1 MKLNSRFFQPAISFL
16 NTLNYP
22 KKFILISLVF
32 ALPLVLM
39 ISVIFADI
47 NSRIAFIQKEIYG
60 TEYLRPLR
68 KLRES
73 FSQRQLLNYR
83 CPKNLDYDYYLPEI
97 KVKIEEDFKI
107 LAQTNQ
113 KLGHFLNTQ
122 TLYEEIYEDW
132 QTFKNNCQEWS
143 PETYDYFY
151 RYLLLDINHLSS
163 YIGDRS
169 NLILDSELDTY
180 YLVDLSLNKL
190 PKLQML
196 LSKIRLVFDKIKRQ
210 NFIAEEKNELIFF
223 LGDLKEMN
231 QELAL
236 KIAEN
241 FYQQDTVTTK
251 FIEELKYRNNQINE
265 FVKKIYNL
273 NFTQASIPLYID
285 LLERNLN
292 MSFEIWDHA
301 INDLD
306 ILLQKRSNKMQIQRI
321 IIIFLILIIIGIII
335 YIFMAFYMG
344 VMQTVSA
351 LEDASKKMALGKMND
366 TIMLDNKDELGQVVR
381 SFNNIAIALMQANDE
396 IIRLNEQLKS
406 ENVRMSAELD
416 VTRQLQY
423 MLLPKEPDLQG
434 FKDLEIAGFM
444 ESANEVGGDYYD
456 VISGDNSIKIGI
468 GDVTGHGLESGVL
481 MIMAQTAVRTLLAND
496 EKDPVQFLSALNHAI
511 YHNLHRMNSDK
522 NMSLAIL
529 DYHNNKLTITG
540 QHETIIVMRAYG
552 ELELIDTIDLGFPIG
567 LEENITA
574 FLAQF
579 SVQLNIGDVVV
590 LYTDGITEAEN
601 NNKVLYGIERLIN
614 VIKKEYQQTAIAIC
628 QAIIDDVRRHIG
640 SHTVYDDITLVVL
653 KQK

>member
-1 MKLNSRFFQPAISFL
+1 MKLNYRFFQPAINFL

-22 KKFILISLVF
+22 RKFILISLVF

-39 ISVIFADI
+39 ISVIFAEI
-47 NSRIAFIQKEIYG
+47 NTRIAFIQKEIYG

-68 KLRES
+68 KLRDS
-73 FSQRQLLNYR
+73 LSQSQLLNYR
-83 CPKNLDYDYYLPEI
+83 CPKNLDSDYYLPEI

-107 LAQTNQ
+107 LAQTNR
-113 KLGHFLNTQ
+113 KLGSFLNTEK
-122 TLYEEIYEDW
+122 LYAEIYEDW
-132 QTFKNNCQEWS
+132 QNFHNNCTEWS
-143 PETYDYFY
+143 SETYDYFY
-151 RYLLLDINHLSS
+151 RYLLLDVNHLSS

-180 YLVDLSLNKL
+180 YLVDLSVNRL
-190 PKLQML
+190 PKIQML
-196 LSKIRLVFDKIKRQ
+196 LSKVRLIFDKIYRQ

-223 LGDLKEMN
+223 LEELKQMN
-231 QELAL
+231 QDLAL

-251 FIEELKYRNNQINE
+251 FLQELKYSNNLIND
-265 FVKKIYNL
+265 FIKKIYNL
-273 NFTQASIPLYID
+273 NFTPQSIPLYID
-285 LLERNLN
+285 LLERNRN
-292 MSFEIWDHA
+292 MSFEIWDQA
-301 INDLD
+301 IHDLD
-306 ILLQKRSNKMQIQRI
+306 ILLQKRSENMQGKRRI
-321 IIIFLILIIIGIII
+321 ITVLMLIILMLII
-335 YIFMAFYMG
+335 YLFTAFYME

-351 LEDASKKMALGKMND
+351 LDDASKKMAMGKMNE
-366 TIMLDNKDELGQVVR
+366 TIILDNKDELGQVVR

-416 VTRQLQY
+416 VTRKLQY
-423 MLLPKEPDLQG
+423 MLLPKEPELQG
-434 FKDLEIAGFM
+434 FNDLDIAGFM

-456 VISGDNSIKIGI
+456 VISGDNSIKIVI

-496 EKDPVQFLSALNHAI
+496 EKDPVQFLSAVNYAI
-511 YHNLHRMNSDK
+511 YHNLHRMNIDK
-522 NMSLAIL
+522 NMSLSIL
-529 DYHNNKLTITG
+529 DYHNKNLTITG
-540 QHETIIVMRAYG
+540 QHETVIVMRAHG

-567 LEENITA
+567 LEENISA
-574 FLAQF
+574 FIGQI

-601 NNKVLYGIERLIN
+601 DNKVLYGIERLIDI
-614 VIKKEYQQTAIAIC
+614 IKKEYHQTTIAIC

-640 SHTVYDDITLVVL
+640 SHTVYDDITLVVI

>member
-1 MKLNSRFFQPAISFL
+1 MKLNYRFFQPAINFL

-22 KKFILISLVF
+22 RKFILISLVF

-39 ISVIFADI
+39 ISVILAEI
-47 NSRIAFIQKEIYG
+47 NTRIAFIQKEIYG

-68 KLRES
+68 KLRDS
-73 FSQRQLLNYR
+73 LSQSQLLNYR
-83 CPKNLDYDYYLPEI
+83 CPKNLDSDYYLPEI

-107 LAQTNQ
+107 LAQTNR
-113 KLGHFLNTQ
+113 KLGSFLNTEK
-122 TLYEEIYEDW
+122 LYAEIYEDW
-132 QTFKNNCQEWS
+132 QNFNNNCTDWS

-151 RYLLLDINHLSS
+151 RYLLLDVNHLSS

-180 YLVDLSLNKL
+180 YLVDLSVNRL
-190 PKLQML
+190 PKIQML
-196 LSKIRLVFDKIKRQ
+196 LSKIRLIFDKIYRQ

-223 LGDLKEMN
+223 LEELKQMN
-231 QELAL
+231 QDLAL

-251 FIEELKYRNNQINE
+251 FLQELKYSNNLIND
-265 FVKKIYNL
+265 FIKKIYNL
-273 NFTQASIPLYID
+273 NFTPQSIPLYID
-285 LLERNLN
+285 LLERNRN
-292 MSFEIWDHA
+292 MSFEIWDQA
-301 INDLD
+301 IHDLD
-306 ILLQKRSNKMQIQRI
+306 ILLQKRSENMQGKRRI
-321 IIIFLILIIIGIII
+321 ITVLMLIILMLII
-335 YIFMAFYMG
+335 YLFTAFYME

-351 LEDASKKMALGKMND
+351 LDDASKKMAMGKMNE
-366 TIMLDNKDELGQVVR
+366 TIILDNKDELGQVVR

-416 VTRQLQY
+416 VTRKLQY
-423 MLLPKEPDLQG
+423 MLLPKEPELQG
-434 FKDLEIAGFM
+434 FNDLDIAGFM

-456 VISGDNSIKIGI
+456 VISGDNSIKIVI

-496 EKDPVQFLSALNHAI
+496 EKDPVQFLSAVNYAI
-511 YHNLHRMNSDK
+511 YHNLHRMNIDK
-522 NMSLAIL
+522 NMSLSIL
-529 DYHNNKLTITG
+529 DYHNKNLTITG
-540 QHETIIVMRAYG
+540 QHETVIVMRAHG

-567 LEENITA
+567 LEENISA
-574 FLAQF
+574 FIGQI

-601 NNKVLYGIERLIN
+601 DNKVLYGIERLIDI
-614 VIKKEYQQTAIAIC
+614 IKKEYHQTTIAIC

-640 SHTVYDDITLVVL
+640 SHTVYDDITLVVI

>member
-1 MKLNSRFFQPAISFL
+1 MKLNYRFFQPAINFL

-22 KKFILISLVF
+22 RKFILISLVF

-39 ISVIFADI
+39 ISVILAEI
-47 NSRIAFIQKEIYG
+47 NTRIAFIQKEIYG

-68 KLRES
+68 KLRDS
-73 FSQRQLLNYR
+73 LSQSQLLNYR
-83 CPKNLDYDYYLPEI
+83 CPKNLDSDYYLPEI

-107 LAQTNQ
+107 LAQTNR
-113 KLGHFLNTQ
+113 KLGSFLNTEK
-122 TLYEEIYEDW
+122 LYAEIYEDW
-132 QTFKNNCQEWS
+132 QNFHNNCTEWS
-143 PETYDYFY
+143 SETYDYFY
-151 RYLLLDINHLSS
+151 RYLLLDVNHLSS

-180 YLVDLSLNKL
+180 YLVDLSVNRL
-190 PKLQML
+190 PKIQML
-196 LSKIRLVFDKIKRQ
+196 LSKVRLIFDKIYRQ

-223 LGDLKEMN
+223 LEELKQMN
-231 QELAL
+231 QDLAL

-251 FIEELKYRNNQINE
+251 FLQELKYSNNLIND
-265 FVKKIYNL
+265 FIKKIYNL
-273 NFTQASIPLYID
+273 NFTPQSIPLYID
-285 LLERNLN
+285 LLERNRN
-292 MSFEIWDHA
+292 MSFEIWDQA
-301 INDLD
+301 IHDLD
-306 ILLQKRSNKMQIQRI
+306 ILLQKRSENMQGKRRI
-321 IIIFLILIIIGIII
+321 ITVLMLIILMLII
-335 YIFMAFYMG
+335 YLFTAFYME

-351 LEDASKKMALGKMND
+351 LDDASKKMAMGKMNE
-366 TIMLDNKDELGQVVR
+366 TIILDNKDELGQVVR

-416 VTRQLQY
+416 VTRKLQY
-423 MLLPKEPDLQG
+423 MLLPKEPELQG
-434 FKDLEIAGFM
+434 FNDLDIAGFM

-456 VISGDNSIKIGI
+456 VISGDNSIKIVI

-496 EKDPVQFLSALNHAI
+496 EKDPVQFLSAVNYAI
-511 YHNLHRMNSDK
+511 YHNLHRMNIDK
-522 NMSLAIL
+522 NMSLSIL
-529 DYHNNKLTITG
+529 DYHNKNLTITG
-540 QHETIIVMRAYG
+540 QHETVIVMRAHG

-567 LEENITA
+567 LEENISA
-574 FLAQF
+574 FIGQI

-601 NNKVLYGIERLIN
+601 DNKVLYGIERLIDI
-614 VIKKEYQQTAIAIC
+614 IKKEYHQTTIAIC

-640 SHTVYDDITLVVL
+640 SHTVYDDITLVVI

>member
-1 MKLNSRFFQPAISFL
+1 MKLNYRFFQPAISFL

-22 KKFILISLVF
+22 QKFILISLVF

-39 ISVIFADI
+39 IYGIFADI

-60 TEYLRPLR
+60 TQYLRPLR
-68 KLRES
+68 KLRDS
-73 FSQRQLLNYR
+73 LSQSQLLNYR
-83 CPKNLDYDYYLPEI
+83 CPKNLDSDYYLPEI

-107 LAQTNQ
+107 LAQTNRT
-113 KLGHFLNTQ
+113 LGSFLNTEK
-122 TLYEEIYEDW
+122 LYEEIYEDW
-132 QTFKNNCQEWS
+132 QTFNKNCPDWS

-151 RYLLLDINHLSS
+151 RYLLLDVNHLSS

-169 NLILDSELDTY
+169 NLILDSELNTY

-223 LGDLKEMN
+223 LGELKEMN
-231 QELAL
+231 HELAL
-236 KIAEN
+236 KIGEN

-251 FIEELKYRNNQINE
+251 FLEELKYSNNQINA
-265 FVKKIYNL
+265 FIKKIYNL

-285 LLERNLN
+285 LLERNRN
-292 MSFEIWDHA
+292 MSFEIWDQA
-301 INDLD
+301 IHDLD
-306 ILLQKRSNKMQIQRI
+306 ILLQQRSHTIEVQRI
-321 IIIFLILIIIGIII
+321 KITVLILIIISIII
-335 YIFMAFYMG
+335 YLFTAFYMG

-351 LEDASKKMALGKMND
+351 LDDASKKMAMGKMND
-366 TIMLDNKDELGQVVR
+366 IIILDNKDELGQVVR

-396 IIRLNEQLKS
+396 IIRLNEQLTS

-416 VTRQLQY
+416 VTRKLQY
-423 MLLPKEPDLQG
+423 MLLPKEQDIQG
-434 FKDLEIAGFM
+434 FKDLDIAGFM

-456 VISGDNSIKIGI
+456 VISGQNSIKIAI

-511 YHNLHRMNSDK
+511 YHNLHRMNIDK

-529 DYHNNKLTITG
+529 DYHNKKLTITG
-540 QHETIIVMRAYG
+540 QHETVIVMRAHG

-567 LEENITA
+567 LEENISA
-574 FLAQF
+574 FIGKF
-579 SVQLNIGDVVV
+579 SVQLDIGDVVV
-590 LYTDGITEAEN
+590 LYTDGITESEN
-601 NNKVLYGIERLIN
+601 YNKVLYGIERLID
-614 VIKKEYQQTAIAIC
+614 VIKQEYHQTAIAIC
-628 QAIIDDVRRHIG
+628 QAVIDDVRRHIG